1 MCPLQCPSFLLTD
14 TPQLPGIL
22 QALSKAKVRM
32 PFIPSGLLLV
42 CVPVL
47 PTAALPIL
55 VHPAWAIVSL
65 TPCSI
70 PSLTILALPPCFT
83 LFQPMTLLVEALVP
97 LITPLRA
104 IWPLCPFVCIFH
116 RSPLPIILLPPPAQS
131 IAVVENLRPNPKFW
145 CTQNILV
152 EDHFTLKL
160 EGPWP
165 LVFQNLGCPTSV
177 YTRVERALG
186 TKEVWMNEKPT

>member
-1 MCPLQCPSFLLTD
+1 MCPLQRPSFPLTD

-32 PFIPSGLLLV
+32 PFIPSVLLLV

-83 LFQPMTLLVEALVP
+83 LFQPMTLLVEALIP

-104 IWPLCPFVCIFH
+104 VRPLCPFVCILH
-116 RSPLPIILLPPPAQS
+116 RRPLPIILLPPPAQS
-131 IAVVENLRPNPKFW
+131 IAVIEIPRPNPKFR
-145 CTQNILV
+145 CTQNLFV
-152 EDHFTLKL
+152 EGHCTLKL
-160 EGPWP
+160 EGP
-165 LVFQNLGCPTSV
+165 
-177 YTRVERALG
+177 
-186 TKEVWMNEKPT
+186 